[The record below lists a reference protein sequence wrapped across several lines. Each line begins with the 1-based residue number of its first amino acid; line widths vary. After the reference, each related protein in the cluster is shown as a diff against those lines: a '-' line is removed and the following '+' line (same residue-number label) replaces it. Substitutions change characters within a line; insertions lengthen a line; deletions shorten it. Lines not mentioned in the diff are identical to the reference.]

1 MYASL
6 GTTIQPTITLKLPLG
21 EQEKTII
28 TDTRE
33 SPCATCCGQD
43 HEPSDPKESGL
54 LVSNGKA
61 EAQSQSLSRTGA
73 ALVGPGAHV
82 YQGLRLQRLRACLPD

>member
-1 MYASL
+1 MSL

-21 EQEKTII
+21 EQEKPIM

-33 SPCATCCGQD
+33 SPWSTCCGQD
-43 HEPSDPKESGL
+43 HEPSDSKESGL

-61 EAQSQSLSRTGA
+61 DAQTQSLSRMGGVLGGCT
-73 ALVGPGAHV
+73 
-82 YQGLRLQRLRACLPD
+82 CTKD